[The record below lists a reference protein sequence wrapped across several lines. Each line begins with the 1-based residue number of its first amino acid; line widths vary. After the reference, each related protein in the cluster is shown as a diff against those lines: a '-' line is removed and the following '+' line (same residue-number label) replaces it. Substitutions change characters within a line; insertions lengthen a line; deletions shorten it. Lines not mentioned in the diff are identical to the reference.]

1 MNIQYVVFRYEPDL
15 RKDEWIPLGVV
26 AEHRIGATQTQ
37 AAVVC
42 LRNLDTGE
50 TNEFAGA
57 ILRNIGDFVR
67 LGVQESRGELLPQ
80 QDLLERLRDK
90 HKWNFHF
97 SAPQYLTVEHDE
109 LLRAA
114 YELFGTEVLQK
125 LSLRGLLSPSH
136 SKETIRPQEVEVYDV
151 AV

>member
-1 MNIQYVVFRYEPDL
+1 MDIQYVVFRYEPDL
-15 RKDEWIPLGVV
+15 RQDGWIPLGVV
-26 AEHRIGATQTQ
+26 AERRIDATQTQ
-37 AAVVC
+37 ASVVC
-42 LRNLDTGE
+42 MRNLDTGE
-50 TNEFAGA
+50 TDEFAGA
-57 ILRNIGDFVR
+57 ILRNIGDFLR

-97 SAPQYLTVEHDE
+97 SVPQELTVDHDE

-114 YELFGTEVLQK
+114 YDLFGTEVLQK
-125 LSLRGLLSPSH
+125 LSLRGLVSPSRG
-136 SKETIRPQEVEVYDV
+136 KETIRPQEVEVYDV